1 MPMIRLTT
9 IIVAS
14 KVVSLALIVMRA
26 LLARDY
32 SIQARR
38 QYKALCRFPDLP
50 LSTDGD
56 LRGEFPR
63 RLERDGRIRQD

>member
-1 MPMIRLTT
+1 MPMPMIRLTT

-14 KVVSLALIVMRA
+14 KVVNFALIVMRA

-38 QYKALCRFPDLP
+38 
-50 LSTDGD
+50 
-56 LRGEFPR
+56 
-63 RLERDGRIRQD
+63 